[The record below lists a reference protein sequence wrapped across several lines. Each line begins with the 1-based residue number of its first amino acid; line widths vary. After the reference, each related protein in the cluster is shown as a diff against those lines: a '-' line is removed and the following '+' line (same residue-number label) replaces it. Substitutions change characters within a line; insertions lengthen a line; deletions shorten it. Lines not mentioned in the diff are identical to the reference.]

1 MSLGIADYS
10 RHRQGEEPSPMEAA
24 ADESEVLSRSL
35 LPPRP
40 TYATQ
45 PPTPE
50 KGNYR
55 MKRKKP
61 AAVAI
66 TVWNENSAMRLGKK
80 VCHCASS

>member
-1 MSLGIADYS
+1 
-10 RHRQGEEPSPMEAA
+10 MEAA

-35 LPPRP
+35 LPPRL

-61 AAVAI
+61 APVAM
-66 TVWNENSAMRLGKK
+66 TVWNENSARKK
-80 VCHCASS
+80 VRRRDCTFGLYHG